1 MMLKRRTKNRLSL
14 LGGVTSGIGT
24 LLGTTVAAAGGWIV
38 YSNIAID
45 HQLPLSK
52 AIDADI
58 STISSE
64 NVGQVNI
71 YSDRSASGR
80 PLVLIHSINAAAS
93 SYEMGPIFN
102 RYRATRPVF
111 AIDLPGFGFSER
123 SERLYTPRLYQ
134 EAILEVLQAQV
145 TEPADVVALSLGCEF
160 AARAA
165 AIEPERFNSLIFISP
180 TGLGE
185 KALKRSMQ
193 PERTEQRADGL
204 HQAFAL
210 PLWGRPLY
218 DLIATRRSIR
228 YFLEKSYVGPVP
240 EDMIAYAYAT
250 AHQPGAEHAP
260 LYFISGKLFT
270 PGVTPAFYER
280 LELPILVIYD
290 QDAYTG
296 FDLLPEIIQA
306 HNNWKAVRIQP
317 TRGLPQFEQMD
328 AVSDALDTFWTSA
341 SM

>member
-1 MMLKRRTKNRLSL
+1 MMRKRRIKNRPSL
-14 LGGVTSGIGT
+14 LGGIGK
-24 LLGTTVAAAGGWIV
+24 LLGTTVAAAGGWII
-38 YSNIAID
+38 YSNTAID
-45 HQLPLSK
+45 HHMPLRK
-52 AIDADI
+52 AIEADM
-58 STISSE
+58 TTLSSE
-64 NVGQVNI
+64 NVGQVNV

-80 PLVLIHSINAAAS
+80 PLVLIHSVNAAAS

-123 SERLYTPRLYQ
+123 SERLYNPRLYH

-145 TEPADVVALSLGCEF
+145 NEPADVVALSLGCEF
-160 AARAA
+160 TARAA
-165 AIEPERFNSLIFISP
+165 AIEPERFSSLTFISP

-185 KALKRSMQ
+185 KALMRSMQ
-193 PERTEQRADGL
+193 PERTEQRANGL

-228 YFLEKSYVGPVP
+228 YFLEKSFVGPVP
-240 EDMIAYAYAT
+240 EDMINYAYAA

-270 PGVTPAFYER
+270 PGVMPAFYER

-296 FDLLPEIIQA
+296 FELLPEVVQA
-306 HNNWKAVRIQP
+306 HNNWQAVRIQP

-328 AVSDALDTFWTSA
+328 AVADALDAFWA
-341 SM
+341 SE

>member
-1 MMLKRRTKNRLSL
+1 MKRQPSL
-14 LGGVTSGIGT
+14 LGGVGR

-38 YSNIAID
+38 YSNTAID
-45 HQLPLSK
+45 HQVTLSK
-52 AIDADI
+52 AIDAN
-58 STISSE
+58 TTTFSSE
-64 NVGQVNI
+64 NVGQVNV

-80 PLVLIHSINAAAS
+80 PLVLIHSVNAAAS

-123 SERLYTPRLYQ
+123 SERLYSPRLYQ

-165 AIEPERFNSLIFISP
+165 AIEPERFHSLSFISP

-204 HQAFAL
+204 HQAFAF
-210 PLWGRPLY
+210 PLWGRSLY

-228 YFLEKSYVGPVP
+228 YFLEKSFVGPVP
-240 EDMIAYAYAT
+240 EDMINYAYAA
-250 AHQPGAEHAP
+250 AHQPGADHAP

-270 PGVTPAFYER
+270 PGVAPAFYER
-280 LELPILVIYD
+280 LELPVLVIYD
-290 QDAYTG
+290 QDGYTG
-296 FDLLPEIIQA
+296 FDLLPEVIQA
-306 HNNWKAVRIQP
+306 HNNWQAVRIQP

-328 AVSDALDTFWTSA
+328 AVADALDAFWA
-341 SM
+341 SE